1 MLILNCVFAAC
12 AAALRARGRKPN
24 RFPPSCQSPTFPLG
38 RASRARCV
46 TSKFPP
52 PACPKQQE
60 GQLPPHEALPSPFCR
75 GAHCAPALLG
85 WHPFCLPCPTNRAA
99 GRKRDLLLRAQRAL
113 KEGVVIRKRRGN
125 LGSPS
130 SCVPAA
136 HSREYAVMIWHTRRA
151 EVMNRASLARRVVA
165 PYGEVLQAA
174 SYSRARNARPYDKAD
189 I

>member
-1 MLILNCVFAAC
+1 MLILNCVFAAY

-46 TSKFPP
+46 TSKFSPP
-52 PACPKQQE
+52 TCPKQQE

-113 KEGVVIRKRRGN
+113 KEGVVIRKKRGN

-136 HSREYAVMIWHTRRA
+136 HSRI
-151 EVMNRASLARRVVA
+151 
-165 PYGEVLQAA
+165 VL
-174 SYSRARNARPYDKAD
+174 RARTTRPYDGLNGASPWSATRPSCCFWQTGGGNFGVTHLCARSAP
-189 I
+189 